1 MLTHEQLITE
11 LMKRPG
17 VKTEIERLEQEEG
30 ASLDKQIEAHQT
42 LSNSKKAAKLVAL
55 RGAVKVGTDAIE
67 LGDFTVLENEQ
78 DVANLVRQASERALK
93 KRMIFLSKQLA
104 NVSV

>member
-1 MLTHEQLITE
+1 MVQHGRSDLTPH
-11 LMKRPG
+11 
-17 VKTEIERLEQEEG
+17 
-30 ASLDKQIEAHQT
+30 AQT
-42 LSNSKKAAKLVAL
+42 LSNSKKAAKLAAL